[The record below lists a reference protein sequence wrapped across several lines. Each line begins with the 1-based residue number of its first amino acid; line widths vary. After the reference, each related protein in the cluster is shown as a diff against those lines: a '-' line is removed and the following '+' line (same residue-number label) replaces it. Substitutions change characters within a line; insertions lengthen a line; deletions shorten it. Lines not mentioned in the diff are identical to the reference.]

1 MECLCQQFPRPVRI
15 GDRIGRVLL
24 SMEMIAVDKAIA
36 EGRSLTAEG
45 GLPRS
50 LTI

>member
-1 MECLCQQFPRPVRI
+1 VCQQSPWPIRI
-15 GDRIGRVLL
+15 GDRIGLVLL
-24 SMEMIAVDKAIA
+24 KRKLFAVDLAIA

-45 GLPRS
+45 GLPCS